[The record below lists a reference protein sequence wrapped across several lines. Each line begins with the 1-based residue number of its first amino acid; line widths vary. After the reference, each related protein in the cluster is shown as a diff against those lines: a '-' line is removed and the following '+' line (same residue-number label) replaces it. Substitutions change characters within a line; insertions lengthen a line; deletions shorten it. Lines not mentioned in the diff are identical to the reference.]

1 MSQTIGPAISTCKI
15 EAYGYYFVESG
26 KPLERRN
33 FQITQIPHDHVVVQ
47 VSGCGLC
54 HTDIS
59 FLSGAVKTKH
69 ELPLILGHEI
79 SGAVVAVG
87 SSMAHYSGKN
97 VLIPAVLPCGECEL
111 CRSERD
117 NICQNQKMPGNDF
130 DGGFA
135 SHILVPARFLCAVP
149 ANLEG
154 MKLASLSVI
163 ADAVTTPYQS
173 MKRSR
178 LKKDDVAIVIG
189 TGGIGIYMVQHANNA
204 GAHVIAIEYSQ
215 ERLEVA
221 LKQGAKFGICSKG
234 LEEKEIKEKV
244 RALVKEHKLS
254 KYQWKIFETSGSS
267 GGQNLAFSL
276 LTFASTL
283 GIIGFTMDKM
293 SLRLSNIM
301 AFDADVFGNWGCRP
315 AYYKNVVEDVISKK
329 INILDNVE
337 EVPLDSINEVL
348 TDAFAHK
355 LKKRMIFVP

>member
-1 MSQTIGPAISTCKI
+1 MGQALQTSAIKI
-15 EAYGYYFVESG
+15 QAYGYFFNETG
-26 KPLERRN
+26 KPLERKD
-33 FQITQIPHDHVVVQ
+33 FVISQVLPDHAVVKVA
-47 VSGCGLC
+47 GCGLC

-59 FLSGAVKTKH
+59 FLSGAVKTKQP
-69 ELPLILGHEI
+69 LSLILGHEI
-79 SGAVVAVG
+79 SGIVVEVG
-87 SSMAHYSGKN
+87 SLMTQLKGKN

-130 DGGFA
+130 HGGFA
-135 SHILVPARFLCAVP
+135 SHIVVPAKYVCEVP
-149 ANLEG
+149 QAMNG
-154 MKLASLSVI
+154 MKLSTLSVI

-173 MKRSR
+173 MKRSH

-189 TGGIGIYMVQHANNA
+189 TGGIGIYMVQHARNV
-204 GAHVIAIEYSQ
+204 GAHVIAIEYNA
-215 ERLEVA
+215 ERLDVA
-221 LKQGAKFGICSKG
+221 LKQGAHFGICSKG
-234 LEEKEIKEKV
+234 MEEKELKEKV
-244 RALVKEHKLS
+244 KNYVKEQKLP

-267 GGQNLAFSL
+267 GGQSLAFSL

-283 GIIGFTMDKM
+283 GIIGFTMDKL

-315 AYYKNVVEDVISKK
+315 AYYKNVVEDVLAKK

-337 EVPLDSINEVL
+337 EAPLGTINEVL
-348 TDAFAHK
+348 ADAFAHK